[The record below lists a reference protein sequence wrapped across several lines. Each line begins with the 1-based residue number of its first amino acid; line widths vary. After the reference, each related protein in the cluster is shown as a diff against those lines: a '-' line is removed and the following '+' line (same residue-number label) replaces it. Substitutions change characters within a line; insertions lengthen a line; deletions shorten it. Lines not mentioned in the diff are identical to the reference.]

1 MDADHRHELKEND
14 LAEFLAH
21 FGEWWQKHGTKLT
34 LIVLVIVA
42 AYAGKRLIDARSS
55 TAMEQAWGDLATSTS
70 PESYQFVAQSH
81 DMPAVRALANLR
93 GADLLLAQVTVP
105 PDDEPNAQ
113 TATADA
119 PPDNADPHQALLDAA
134 AMYQRVIDD
143 PAAGLAFK
151 LNAHLGLAA
160 VAESFHQWGQA
171 KQHYNTVVDLA
182 GPAHA
187 AIATR
192 TRTRLGM
199 LDRLDKPV
207 LFAPDP
213 EPAAEP
219 DSPPSIP
226 DFSSDL
232 PVILP
237 DADLG
242 STPADAE
249 PGAP

>member
-14 LAEFLAH
+14 LAEFLTH

-34 LIVLVIVA
+34 VIVLVVVA
-42 AYAGKRLIDARSS
+42 TYAGKRLIDTRSN
-55 TAMEQAWGDLATSTS
+55 AALEGAWGDLATSTS

-81 DMPAVRALANLR
+81 AVPAVKALANLR
-93 GADLLLAQVTVP
+93 GADLLLAQAVVP
-105 PDDEPNAQ
+105 PDDEQEAQ
-113 TATADA
+113 ATT
-119 PPDNADPHQALLDAA
+119 DNDPHQALLDAA
-134 AMYQRVIDD
+134 AMYQQVIDA
-143 PAAGLAFK
+143 PSALLAYK

-160 VAESFHQWGQA
+160 VAESFQQWGQA
-171 KQHYNTVVDLA
+171 QQHYNTVLDLA
-182 GPAHA
+182 GPAYA
-187 AIATR
+187 AIAHR

-207 LFAPDP
+207 VFAPDLP
-213 EPAAEP
+213 PAAEP
-219 DSPPSIP
+219 DSLPSNP

-237 DADLG
+237 DADI
-242 STPADAE
+242 E

>member
-14 LAEFLAH
+14 LAEFITH

-81 DMPAVRALANLR
+81 DIPAVRALANLR
-93 GADLLLAQVTVP
+93 GADLLLAQVAVP

-113 TATADA
+113 AATADA
-119 PPDNADPHQALLDAA
+119 PPNDADPEKALLDAA

-143 PAAGLAFK
+143 PSIDLAFK

-160 VAESFHQWGQA
+160 VAESFQQWDQA
-171 KQHYNTVVDLA
+171 QQHYNTVLNLA
-182 GPAHA
+182 GPAYT
-187 AIATR
+187 AIANR
-192 TRTRLGM
+192 TQTRLGM

-207 LFAPDP
+207 VFAPDP

-219 DSPPSIP
+219 ASPPSNP
-226 DFSSDL
+226 DFAEDL

-237 DADLG
+237 DSDID
-242 STPADAE
+242 STPAGVE
-249 PGAP
+249 SGAP